1 MMTWTQLGIHSKSI
15 GILNV
20 NGFYD
25 GLISHL
31 EHAVQEGFVKEE
43 YMGMLVVDSDP
54 VRLLDRLVAHDA
66 PRGICTWKSDQ
77 V

>member
-1 MMTWTQLGIHSKSI
+1 MMTWTQLGIHNKSI

-31 EHAVQEGFVKEE
+31 KHAVQEGFVKEE
-43 YMGMLVVDSDP
+43 YMNMLVVDSDP
-54 VRLLDRLVAHDA
+54 VRLLDRLAVHDA
-66 PRGICTWKSDQ
+66 PRGVCTWKSDQ